1 MDPIIK
7 KALDKLALLSKKH
20 RVENLYVFGSV
31 TTDRFTSSSD
41 IDFLVEFQPMDF
53 GDYTDNYFQFCFAL
67 EALFDRKVDLTT
79 TRSLSNPYFI
89 ESVDKTKKLVYSE
102 YSDESIPA
110 FRSR

>member
-1 MDPIIK
+1 MNPIIK
-7 KALDKLALLSKKH
+7 KAIDKLALLSKKH

-31 TTDRFTSSSD
+31 TTDRFTNSSD

-67 EALFDRKVDLTT
+67 EALFGRKVDLTT

-89 ESVDKTKKLVYSE
+89 ESVDKTKKLVYSANR
-102 YSDESIPA
+102 DKKA
-110 FRSR
+110 VA